1 MGSDEGEEIQEGY
14 LVSGILIPL
23 IIPIN
28 CPLWILAIAV
38 AFSVI
43 FVKEI
48 FGGTGMNIFNVALG
62 ARAFLFSLIQQ
73 K

>member
-1 MGSDEGEEIQEGY
+1 MKGEEIQEGY

-48 FGGTGMNIFNVALG
+48 LAV
-62 ARAFLFSLIQQ
+62 QV
-73 K
+73 